1 MANGVEAGSGR
12 DAVAEPLA
20 PAATIDPD
28 VARSLPKIETRPG
41 LCPGPRGT
49 IRRRHALQAWAP
61 ARSAPRAT
69 PARTLRSL
77 LGSHL
82 NSGAAEAEKVVVAV
96 AGIEPEPVR
105 G

>member
-1 MANGVEAGSGR
+1 MDGGSRDPNAGRDETPCGAGGVHGWQAGWRRGSGR

-28 VARSLPKIETRPG
+28 VARSLPKIENRPG
-41 LCPGPRGT
+41 LRPGPRGT

-77 LGSHL
+77 
-82 NSGAAEAEKVVVAV
+82 
-96 AGIEPEPVR
+96 
-105 G
+105 